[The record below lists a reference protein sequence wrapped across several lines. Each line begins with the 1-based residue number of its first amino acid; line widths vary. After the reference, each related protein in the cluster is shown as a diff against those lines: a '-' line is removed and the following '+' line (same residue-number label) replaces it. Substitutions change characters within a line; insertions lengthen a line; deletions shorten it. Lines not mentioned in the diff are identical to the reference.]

1 MLPVTTTMIP
11 LLTTELTTQERVVTT
26 ENQQT
31 VLPISSTTAT
41 DDGQVPPLTIVE
53 TAEGIPATTEAQTV
67 SSSMASTNLT
77 ISTSAR
83 GNYFQ

>member
-1 MLPVTTTMIP
+1 MTT
-11 LLTTELTTQERVVTT
+11 ERVVTT
-26 ENQQT
+26 A
-31 VLPISSTTAT
+31 VT
-41 DDGQVPPLTIVE
+41 DDGQVPPLTSAE